1 MQSTSSISSTAKS
14 AAKLHTE
21 RALSQ
26 IQSRNSRLPSI
37 DFTVHV
43 GDDGQEYSTTE
54 RVVKDVQAPAF
65 LKPTDE
71 QFYHDETRTKPDI
84 AFLKNHFYREGRLTD
99 EQVCTRFQPPPT
111 FVLPSP
117 LCVRAIRWERFAD
130 TPSTS
135 IETCRIAL
143 GYTRV
148 AQALFILT
156 EASKVLRDEPNLLEV
171 DAPITGTGTRASTL
185 ICRC

>member
-1 MQSTSSISSTAKS
+1 MQPSSSSTAANAKS

-43 GDDGQEYSTTE
+43 GDDGLEYSTTE

-99 EQVCTRFQPPPT
+99 EQVCTVAITPASFSRSQPCYAT
-111 FVLPSP
+111 NSDL
-117 LCVRAIRWERFAD
+117 VR
-130 TPSTS
+130 
-135 IETCRIAL
+135 
-143 GYTRV
+143 
-148 AQALFILT
+148 
-156 EASKVLRDEPNLLEV
+156 
-171 DAPITGTGTRASTL
+171 
-185 ICRC
+185 